1 MEVFENVPAIIGQQ
15 VAGEAAKVR
24 KELEQLISKVNTS
37 AYDIG
42 ELLHKIKKNGY
53 YDGFVT
59 FQEYVKTLQI
69 KPRKAQY
76 LRRIAEVMDIMEV
89 PREKYEPL
97 GIAKLR
103 EITSLDVNG
112 TWTNPDTQVEI
123 SLKTFITAFI
133 EKGEEMNLEDIK
145 LHVQTL
151 KGLADEDAM
160 GWVNLYMKKMAIEQV
175 VRPALDMAKMMIGSV
190 GKDDEG
196 VSKDASDGAAAE
208 VVFVSFLNDP
218 ANTVLAGG

>member
-24 KELEQLISKVNTS
+24 MELEQLISKVNTS